1 MAILIGICGS
11 KQHGKDTVAEL
22 LFHELIEHK
31 LWPVRRAMADPLK
44 EEVAHHLSPIMGIEE
59 VELLRRMNTTG
70 EKERFR
76 LIMQWWGSEFRRT
89 DDPYYWVKKM
99 VEWLKEYTTPGDDRV
114 IMIPDTRF
122 TNELHLVQAQ
132 GGYLIKVVRPGFES
146 TDNHSSEQ
154 EWQSFKDWNYV
165 IINDGTL
172 AQLKV
177 KVTNLYH
184 ELGIGK

>member
-1 MAILIGICGS
+1 MAILIGVCGS

-22 LFHELIEHK
+22 LMQVALEHK

-44 EEVAHHLSPIMGIEE
+44 EEVAHYLSPIMSIGEF
-59 VELLRRMNTTG
+59 ELSQMMNTTG

-99 VEWLKEYTTPGDDRV
+99 VEWVNAYTTAGDNKV

-132 GGYLIKVVRPGFES
+132 GGYLIKVVRPGFDS
-146 TDNHSSEQ
+146 SDNHSSEQ
-154 EWQSFKDWNYV
+154 EWQDFQDWNYV

-172 AQLKV
+172 DQLRAKV
-177 KVTNLYH
+177 VTAYH